1 MGKPK
6 GEEVVKDVGA
16 NLDSWYKKNGDRIKL
31 MDDLTL
37 DCQVCKTRE
46 AKEAIEKMMKES
58 VKTLKVDLDSFN
70 KQTKKQLEELEKEEK
85 KGIDKKVQDV
95 IDKKT
100 TIYNKNGTTVRIKPS
115 YKDGIPWLTLEGEF

>member
-37 DCQVCKTRE
+37 DCQVCKTKE

>member
-6 GEEVVKDVGA
+6 GEEVVKEVGA
-16 NLDSWYKKNGDRIKL
+16 NLESWYKKNGDRIKL

-37 DCQVCKTRE
+37 DCQVCKTKE
-46 AKEAIEKMMKES
+46 AKEAIEKMMKDS

-85 KGIDKKVQDV
+85 KGIDKKVQEV

>member
-6 GEEVVKDVGA
+6 GEEVVKEVGA

-37 DCQVCKTRE
+37 DCQVCKTKE

-85 KGIDKKVQDV
+85 KGIDKKVQDM

>member
-6 GEEVVKDVGA
+6 GEEVVKEVGA

-37 DCQVCKTRE
+37 DCQVCKTKE